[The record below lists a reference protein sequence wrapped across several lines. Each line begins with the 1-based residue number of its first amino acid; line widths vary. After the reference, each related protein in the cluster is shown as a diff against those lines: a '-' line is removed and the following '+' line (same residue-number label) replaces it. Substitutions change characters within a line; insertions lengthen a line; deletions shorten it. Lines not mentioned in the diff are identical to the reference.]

1 MKTLIIAN
9 NTIVFGKE
17 LQNELLQKNYE
28 VSLLDFET
36 LMLSANGKEDNRFQ
50 KAFAPYKKISK
61 LHMFFRIYF
70 IQKILKQYHFDCV
83 NIHYSRWI
91 YLLILPTLKQM
102 SYIITFYGS
111 DFYRSTPFIK
121 RLQTPL
127 YQNAKALT
135 FTNPLTKEAFV
146 NHYHDFDTKSHVCR
160 FGLKTL
166 DYIDKNRSRSKVEIK
181 NHLGYATDKITVTC
195 GYNSTFG
202 QQHFK
207 MITALETLEP
217 TILEQLQ
224 FIFPLTYGNASH
236 KERVK
241 QRLQKSSLNYLTL
254 EEFLYTD
261 DNAAIKLAS
270 DIMINVLETDSFSGS
285 MQEFLYADNL
295 VITGSWLPYELFD
308 REGISYLKIDQIDD
322 LPKTLTDAI
331 AQYHTKRAQL
341 QTNREIIY
349 KLSSWTN
356 NITSW
361 SDTYE
366 NC

>member
-9 NTIVFGKE
+9 SSIIFGKE
-17 LQNELLQKNYE
+17 LQSELREQAYE
-28 VSLLDFET
+28 VTLLDFET
-36 LMLSANGKEDNRFQ
+36 LMLTANGKEDDSFQ

-61 LHMFFRIYF
+61 LHMFFRIFF
-70 IQKILKQYHFDCV
+70 IRQILKQHHFDCI

-91 YLLILPTLKQM
+91 YLLLLPTLRRM
-102 SYIITFYGS
+102 CYIITFYGS

-121 RLQTPL
+121 RVQTPL
-127 YQNAKALT
+127 YQSAKALT
-135 FTNPLTKEAFV
+135 FTNPLTKKAFID
-146 NHYHDFDTKSHVCR
+146 HYHDFDTKSHVCR

-166 DYIDKNRSRSKVEIK
+166 DYIDKNRSRNKIEIK
-181 NHLGYATDKITVTC
+181 KHLGYATDKMTVTC
-195 GYNSTFG
+195 GYNATPG

-207 MITALETLEP
+207 MIAALEALASETLEQ
-217 TILEQLQ
+217 IQ
-224 FIFPLTYGNASH
+224 FIFPLTYGSISH

-241 QRLQKSSLNYLTL
+241 QRLQKSGLNYLLL

-308 REGISYLKIDQIDD
+308 KEGISYLKIDQIDD
-322 LPKTLTDAI
+322 LAKTLTEALQ
-331 AQYHTKRAQL
+331 QYNTKSRQL
-341 QTNREIIY
+341 HTNREIIY
-349 KLSSWTN
+349 RLSSWKN

-361 SDTYE
+361 INTYE